1 MDTLLDVHNKSI
13 SELRQILKDND
24 VKETSTNKDELVMQV
39 TEVLL
44 TELTIHEIM
53 EGDVAPSDVAPSD
66 VAPNDVAPSDGGAV
80 TSPSTQDKTLISM
93 QDVEYSEA
101 LRQDISRQ
109 ELEKSMAFDELS
121 PTSLRKKRLA
131 YYQ

>member
-1 MDTLLDVHNKSI
+1 MEGDVAPSDVAP
-13 SELRQILKDND
+13 SDVAPND
-24 VKETSTNKDELVMQV
+24 VAPS
-39 TEVLL
+39 
-44 TELTIHEIM
+44 
-53 EGDVAPSDVAPSD
+53 DVAPSDVAPSD

>member
-13 SELRQILKDND
+13 SELRKILKDND

>member
-1 MDTLLDVHNKSI
+1 
-13 SELRQILKDND
+13 

-53 EGDVAPSDVAPSD
+53 EGDVAPSD